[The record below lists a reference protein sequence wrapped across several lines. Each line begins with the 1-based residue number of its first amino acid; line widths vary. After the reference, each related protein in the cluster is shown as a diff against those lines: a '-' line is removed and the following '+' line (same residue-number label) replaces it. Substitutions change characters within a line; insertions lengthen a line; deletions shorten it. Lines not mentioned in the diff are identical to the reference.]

1 MKTIV
6 CCTMLAVVNLF
17 FAFQYFLYYVNHVG
31 RNLGQLVA
39 VFLVPIL
46 FGVFTGALGITIM
59 CSGFRMAFY
68 KKYWWI
74 LLFSAFL
81 ALFPS
86 LYFIVGMSLFGDR
99 GG

>member
-1 MKTIV
+1 MKTFV
-6 CCTMLAVVNLF
+6 CCIILALVNLF
-17 FAFQYFLYYVNHVG
+17 SAFQYLCYYADYIG
-31 RNLGQLVA
+31 ERAGEITAL
-39 VFLVPIL
+39 FIVPPL
-46 FGVFTGALGITIM
+46 FGLFTGALGIRIM
-59 CSGFRMAFY
+59 CSGFRMSFY